1 MKLIDSMKLAVST
14 IRSGLMRT
22 LLTIL
27 SLAIGV
33 AAVLTVLALGEAGEM
48 RVEGE
53 ITRLGVN
60 KVWIRSVS
68 DGYKLNE
75 DHAQLISET
84 VQAPA
89 CAGAYTMTQAVHGRE
104 VALVQV
110 AGFEATAAAV
120 HAPRLLSGRML
131 NQQEH
136 LSGSAVCMIDEVLE
150 EYYGGEMLGEY
161 IRAGNRRFRVIGVI
175 KPLTFQTLSGG
186 NGMMVLPLTAIHDT
200 FGTDVAEITVAVQT
214 GQNASEV
221 AKLAAETL
229 GKSGYRTDTLEKE
242 IGAARE
248 IVRIFVMVL
257 LCVSF
262 VSMLSGGIGV
272 MNIMLLSVRE
282 RRNEIGVLKA
292 IGGTSCQVT
301 VLFLLE
307 AIAYALMGGVVGVVL
322 GLGLIRVFGQLI
334 GLPAATGIATI
345 LPVLLCAAL
354 LGVFFGVIPAINAA
368 SLPPIEALQND

>member
-1 MKLIDSMKLAVST
+1 MTLIESMRLTVSS

-48 RVEGE
+48 RVEDE
-53 ITRLGVN
+53 IGRLGVN

-68 DGYKLNE
+68 DGCTLNE
-75 DHAQLISET
+75 ADARLISEV

-89 CAGAYTMTQAVHGRE
+89 CAGAYTMTRAVHGRE
-104 VALVQV
+104 AALVQV
-110 AGFEATAAAV
+110 AGFEATVAAV
-120 HAPRLLSGRML
+120 HAPKLLSGRLL

-136 LSGSAVCMIDEVLE
+136 LSGAAVCMIDEVLE

-161 IRAGNRRFRVIGVI
+161 IRSGNRRFRVIGII

-186 NGMMVLPLTAIHDT
+186 NGMMVMPLTTIHDT

-214 GQNASEV
+214 GQNASDV
-221 AKLAAETL
+221 ATLAADML
-229 GKSGYRTDTLEKE
+229 GKDGYRTDTLEKE
-242 IGAARE
+242 ISAARE
-248 IVRIFVMVL
+248 IVRVFVMVL

-272 MNIMLLSVRE
+272 MNIMLISVRE

-292 IGGTSCQVT
+292 IGGTSGQVT
-301 VLFLLE
+301 MLFLFE
-307 AIAYALMGGVVGVVL
+307 AAVYALMGGLLGVVL
-322 GLGLIRVFGQLI
+322 GIGLIRVFGHLI

-345 LPVLLCAAL
+345 MPVLLCAAL
-354 LGVFFGVIPAINAA
+354 VGVFFGVIPAIKAA
-368 SLPPIEALQND
+368 SIPPVEALQSD